1 MYRSWHGIKNAHKE
15 FEMNLTILIV
25 DDSKMTRRV
34 ISGIVGSRW
43 TVCGEASDGRSGV
56 KQFRRLKPDLVLV
69 DLAMPDI
76 DGIEVSR
83 QIHAIDPSVPLILF
97 TLMEAS
103 ALQSAA
109 REAGISRIVSK
120 GEGWELIKAIEEL
133 SAGPEVIK
141 NKSERRRASSGSQQK
156 SKVAGQSH

>member
-1 MYRSWHGIKNAHKE
+1 
-15 FEMNLTILIV
+15 MNLTILIV

-83 QIHAIDPSVPLILF
+83 QIHAIDPTVPLILF
-97 TLMEAS
+97 TLMDAW

-109 REAGISRIVSK
+109 RAAGISRIVSK
-120 GEGWELIKAIEEL
+120 GAGWELIKAIEEV
-133 SAGPEVIK
+133 SAKRAVK
-141 NKSERRRASSGSQQK
+141 NQPGRSRASSGSQQK